1 MKTYIRLFIL
11 RYLPL
16 FIIVGVISF
25 TSLLTI
31 VLGQYG
37 VYRVAIQSYG
47 GQYNTTIL
55 YNTNATTILLI
66 FLPLL
71 AICAIAPLFVNTYR
85 YSIKSVDTYYQVK
98 DGEKT
103 IRYIN
108 NLVTI
113 IMIIAIYTASFLIC
127 ALILLIKQAA
137 LNGKVVTDGSM
148 EYHYYMFNFGY
159 YFLAYFIIT
168 IIASM
173 LYFISYYFVT
183 RSNNLVNSMIS
194 LVVGHGSLVLIFL
207 FLCYYPE
214 VYLSRYNIMY
224 IDSYWAV
231 GVHSPSPISLFVFIF
246 YLFTPLIDSHSS
258 LFIGQNIF
266 SGGYQITMIIL
277 SWLTLILVT
286 TYSVLK
292 FIKEDTLS
300 GEYAGKP
307 YSKSPIQK
315 ILFHIAFGGVGVW
328 IGPLAMISIM
338 GIGITSFV
346 TILMVTTSFCAAYY
360 VFYSLLNRNF
370 KLVGKGLFQLLQ
382 MLPVLS
388 ITFLSLFVSIIFGFM
403 WM

>member
-113 IMIIAIYTASFLIC
+113 IMIIAIYTASF
-127 ALILLIKQAA
+127 
-137 LNGKVVTDGSM
+137 
-148 EYHYYMFNFGY
+148 
-159 YFLAYFIIT
+159 
-168 IIASM
+168 
-173 LYFISYYFVT
+173 
-183 RSNNLVNSMIS
+183 
-194 LVVGHGSLVLIFL
+194 
-207 FLCYYPE
+207 
-214 VYLSRYNIMY
+214 
-224 IDSYWAV
+224 
-231 GVHSPSPISLFVFIF
+231 
-246 YLFTPLIDSHSS
+246 
-258 LFIGQNIF
+258 
-266 SGGYQITMIIL
+266 
-277 SWLTLILVT
+277 
-286 TYSVLK
+286 
-292 FIKEDTLS
+292 
-300 GEYAGKP
+300 
-307 YSKSPIQK
+307 
-315 ILFHIAFGGVGVW
+315 
-328 IGPLAMISIM
+328 
-338 GIGITSFV
+338 
-346 TILMVTTSFCAAYY
+346 
-360 VFYSLLNRNF
+360 
-370 KLVGKGLFQLLQ
+370 
-382 MLPVLS
+382 
-388 ITFLSLFVSIIFGFM
+388 
-403 WM
+403 